1 MGLIRLV
8 VIVVLIFWAVRL
20 GMWLMEGFRS
30 GGKSGNST
38 DRSTQEGEYVDY
50 EEVD

>member
-8 VIVVLIFWAVRL
+8 VVVVLIFWAIRL

-30 GGKSGNST
+30 GGKSANSNNHIKQ
-38 DRSTQEGEYVDY
+38 DGDYVDY
-50 EEVD
+50 EEIE

>member
-8 VIVVLIFWAVRL
+8 VIIVLIFWAIRL

-30 GGKSGNST
+30 KGKSGNGKSNQ
-38 DRSTQEGEYVDY
+38 SQEGEYVDY
-50 EEVD
+50 EEIE